1 MTAPGATT
9 DDLRQRLEVLA
20 SRVGDVPH
28 AYRGHLLAILAA
40 FEELLGAMTEPHH
53 PQTGDTP

>member
-1 MTAPGATT
+1 MGTVSTV
-9 DDLRQRLEVLA
+9 DDLGHRLEDLA
-20 SRVGDVPH
+20 ARVGDVPH

-40 FEELLGAMTEPHH
+40 FEELLDAMTEPHH